1 MLTGAT
7 GFVGQSVLTALVEA
21 GDEVLAVAR
30 RPGPD
35 LADVTWCEAD
45 LLAGPELVGAV
56 APEILIHLAWYAE
69 HGEFWSSIENVRWVE
84 ASLALLRAF
93 AEAGGRRVVMAG
105 TCAEYEW
112 GGEQDLNEDESP
124 LAPRTLYGVCKD
136 ALRRVAGA
144 YASETALELAWGRL
158 FFLYGPREHPARL
171 MPDVIRALLA
181 GERAATS
188 AGAQVRDFM
197 HVQDAAAALVA
208 VAHSD
213 VTGPVNIASGRATP
227 VAEVLDLIGALTGAA
242 QLIDRGARPMSA
254 LEPARIVADVRRLE
268 HEVGFHP
275 AVSLS
280 EGLAATVEWWRS
292 RLVAPWP

>member
-21 GDEVLAVAR
+21 GDEVSAVAR

-35 LADVTWCEAD
+35 LADVTWYEAD

-112 GGEQDLNEDESP
+112 GGEQDLDEDESP

-158 FFLYGPREHPARL
+158 FFLYGPREQPARL
-171 MPDVIRALLA
+171 VPDVIRALLV
-181 GERAATS
+181 GDRAATS

-208 VAHSD
+208 LAHSD

-280 EGLAATVEWWRS
+280 EGLASTVEWWRS
-292 RLVAPWP
+292 RLVEPWP